1 MSEVYQIHH
10 VDPAQSHLS
19 PTFLD
24 NLTLHTVP
32 IPSPGPEAVLIR
44 IRAVSL
50 NYRDLLI
57 VAGSPLYP
65 TRAKE
70 GLIPCLD
77 GAGEIISAGANSKWK
92 QSIGDAVII
101 TPTTTWI
108 DGDITALSF
117 ETAHGGAETDG
128 LLAQYV
134 VVEDPWIVRA
144 PTNFSFE
151 EAAALPCAG
160 GTAMHVLT
168 SVPAVQGTTVVAQG
182 TGGVSCFII
191 QVTRSKSALMKIRSP

>member
-1 MSEVYQIHH
+1 MSEAYRIQHIDEAH
-10 VDPAQSHLS
+10 SHLS

-44 IRAVSL
+44 MRAVSL

-65 TRAKE
+65 TRARS

-77 GAGEIISAGANSKWK
+77 GAGEIVSTGPNSKWK
-92 QSIGDAVII
+92 DSIGDTVIAN
-101 TPTTTWI
+101 PTTTWI
-108 DGDITALSF
+108 DGDITAFSF
-117 ETAHGGAETDG
+117 ETALGGADTDG

-134 VVEDPWIVRA
+134 VVEDPWVVLA
-144 PTNFSFE
+144 PKNLSFE

-160 GTAMHVLT
+160 GTAMHVL
-168 SVPAVQGTTVVAQG
+168 SSIFVGQGTTVVAQG

-191 QVTRSKSALMKIRSP
+191 QVRGV